1 MKAKDLLE
9 PASVSTMRS
18 GSREGRVIE
27 ATDVLERQATRRGF
41 LRGVGGL
48 TFAVGA
54 GGMLRA
60 AAQTS
65 RNDELVPN
73 IWVTIG
79 ADDVITIQ
87 FAGTELGQ
95 GTMTALPLVLAEELD
110 ADWDRVRVEQVA
122 THDPDYGNPRA
133 FRYLGEGILYTA
145 GSQTLRG
152 YYEAMRQA
160 GAQARRVLLDAAA
173 SEWGVAASELVTEP
187 STVVHTASGR
197 RMSYG
202 EIASF
207 AEAPEHIEPVD
218 ESEFKDRSD
227 YRYVGT
233 DVLRIDVEAKSD
245 GSAQFGIDV
254 QVPGMVYASVLRAP
268 VEGERPVSVDGAAAL
283 AIPGVLEFVEIPSG
297 VAVVAETVEASIAGK
312 DALEVSWSNESR
324 FRDVDSDAVLAEY
337 EAHARDTGFSTD
349 SPLWQDVGDVDA
361 ALAGAERVIEATY
374 VTDAAYHAQ
383 MEPMNATA
391 SVSADGKSAEI
402 WVSTQSQSMAV
413 MGAAEALDTTTD
425 KITLHLPYVGG
436 AFGRRTEYRQKDID
450 DALFVSRQI
459 GRPVKV
465 IWSREDDVRDGTFR
479 PLAAQFLRGG
489 LDAEGRI
496 VAVHQ
501 RVAAPSV
508 LEYMN
513 PPRWA
518 MSRGRDGIA
527 MNGAQE
533 TRYAIPN
540 LRAEH
545 VRMERCSRVLA
556 WRGVASSYTRFANE
570 SFIDELAHA
579 SGADPLE
586 FRLELA
592 RNDPRGHA
600 VLEEVGRL
608 ADWSRQRNDGTA
620 LGVAL
625 SDYGGASV
633 AAGIAEVSVDAGT
646 GDIAV
651 HRFWMVVDAGLI
663 VAPRNT
669 EAQLEGNVIYGLSN
683 ALRERITIRNGVVE
697 QSNFHDYP
705 VMRMN
710 EVPEIVVKALASDA
724 PPSGVG
730 ELGLATIGAAVANA
744 VFRATGARVRAL
756 PFTRERVL
764 AALQAV

>member
-1 MKAKDLLE
+1 MK
-9 PASVSTMRS
+9 
-18 GSREGRVIE
+18 
-27 ATDVLERQATRRGF
+27 ATDVLERKVTRRGF
-41 LRGVGGL
+41 LQGVGGL
-48 TFAVGA
+48 TFAIGA

-60 AAQTS
+60 VAQTS
-65 RNDELVPN
+65 GNDELAPN
-73 IWVTIG
+73 LWVNIG
-79 ADDVITIQ
+79 ADDTITIQ
-87 FAGTELGQ
+87 FGGTELGQ

-160 GAQARRVLLDAAA
+160 GAQARKVLLDAAA
-173 SEWGVAASELVTEP
+173 SEWGVAASELETEP
-187 STVVHTASGR
+187 SVVVHPGSGR

-207 AEAPEHIEPVD
+207 AEAPENIEPVD
-218 ESEFKDRSD
+218 ESEFKDRSE

-245 GSAQFGIDV
+245 GSAVFGIDV

-268 VEGERPVSVDGAAAL
+268 VEGERPLTVESAAAL
-283 AIPGVLEFVEIPSG
+283 AIPGVLEIVEMPWG
-297 VAVVAETVEASIAGK
+297 VAVVAETVEASLAGK
-312 DALEVSWSNESR
+312 DALDVSWSHESR
-324 FRDVDSDAVLAEY
+324 FREVDSDAVLAEY
-337 EAHARDTGFSTD
+337 EAYARDTAYSTD
-349 SPLWQDVGDVDA
+349 DTPLWQDVGDIDA
-361 ALAGAERVIEATY
+361 ALAGADRVIEATY

-413 MGAAEALDTTTD
+413 MGAAEALDTTID

-489 LDAEGRI
+489 LDADGRI

-518 MSRGRDGIA
+518 TARGRDGIA

-570 SFIDELAHA
+570 SFIDELAHE

-586 FRLELA
+586 FRLDLA
-592 RNDPRGHA
+592 RNDPRGRA
-600 VLEEVGRL
+600 VLEEAGRL
-608 ADWSRQRNDGTA
+608 AEWTRQRDDTA

-633 AAGIAEVSVDAGT
+633 AAGIAEVSVDEAT

-683 ALRERITIRNGVVE
+683 ALRERISIKEGVVE

-710 EVPEIVVKALASDA
+710 EVPDIMVKALASDA
-724 PPSGVG
+724 PPSGIG
-730 ELGLATIGAAVANA
+730 ELGLATTGAAVANA

-764 AALQAV
+764 AALQEV

>member
-1 MKAKDLLE
+1 MKATDLLE
-9 PASVSTMRS
+9 RP
-18 GSREGRVIE
+18 
-27 ATDVLERQATRRGF
+27 ATRRGF

-48 TFAVGA
+48 SFAVGA

-65 RNDELVPN
+65 DNDELAPN
-73 IWVTIG
+73 LWVTIG
-79 ADDVITIQ
+79 ADDAVTIR
-87 FAGTELGQ
+87 FGGTELGQ

-160 GAQARRVLLDAAA
+160 GAQARKVLLGAAA
-173 SEWGVAASELVTEP
+173 GEWGVPASELETEP
-187 STVVHTASGR
+187 SVVVHPVSGR

-233 DVLRIDVEAKSD
+233 DILRIDVEAKSD
-245 GSAQFGIDV
+245 GSAEFGIDV

-268 VEGERPVSVDGAAAL
+268 VEGERPLEVDGAAAL
-283 AIPGVLEFVEIPSG
+283 EIPGVLEIVEIPSG

-312 DALEVSWSNESR
+312 DALEVSWSHESR

-337 EAHARDTGFSTD
+337 EAYARDTAYSTD

-361 ALAGAERVIEATY
+361 ALAGADRVIEATY

-413 MGAAEALDTTTD
+413 MGAAEALDTTID
-425 KITLHLPYVGG
+425 KITLHLPWVGG

-489 LDAEGRI
+489 LDADGRI

-513 PPRWA
+513 PPRWTNA
-518 MSRGRDGIA
+518 GGRDGIA
-527 MNGAQE
+527 MSGSQE
-533 TRYAIPN
+533 TRYTIPN

-586 FRLELA
+586 FRLDLA
-592 RNDPRGHA
+592 RNDPRGRA
-600 VLEEVGRL
+600 VLEEAGRL
-608 ADWSRQRNDGTA
+608 ADWTRQRDGTA

-633 AAGIAEVSVDAGT
+633 AAGIAEVSVDEGT

-651 HRFWMVVDAGLI
+651 QRFWMVIDAGLI

-683 ALRERITIRNGVVE
+683 ALRERITIRGGVVE

-710 EVPEIVVKALASDA
+710 EVPEIVVKALTSDA

-730 ELGLATIGAAVANA
+730 ELGLATTGAAVANA

-764 AALQAV
+764 AALRDV

>member
-1 MKAKDLLE
+1 MK
-9 PASVSTMRS
+9 
-18 GSREGRVIE
+18 

-65 RNDELVPN
+65 GNDELAPN

-79 ADDVITIQ
+79 ADDAITIQ
-87 FAGTELGQ
+87 FGGTELGQ

-152 YYEAMRQA
+152 YYDAMRQA
-160 GAQARRVLLDAAA
+160 GAQARKVLIDAAA
-173 SEWGVAASELVTEP
+173 SEWGVAASELETEP
-187 STVVHTASGR
+187 SVVVHPASGR

-207 AEAPEHIEPVD
+207 AAAPERVEPVD

-245 GSAQFGIDV
+245 GSAEFGIDV

-268 VEGERPVSVDGAAAL
+268 VEGERPVAVEDAAVQT
-283 AIPGVLEFVEIPSG
+283 IPGVLEIVEMPWG
-297 VAVVAETVEASIAGK
+297 VAVVAETVEASLAGK

-324 FRDVDSDAVLAEY
+324 FRGVDSDAVLAEY
-337 EAHARDTGFSTD
+337 EAYARDTGYSTD
-349 SPLWQDVGDVDA
+349 TPLWQDVGDVDA
-361 ALAGAERVIEATY
+361 ALASADRVIEATY
-374 VTDAAYHAQ
+374 LSDAACHAQ

-413 MGAAEALDTTTD
+413 MGAAEALDTTID

-436 AFGRRTEYRQKDID
+436 AFGRRTEFRQKDID

-465 IWSREDDVRDGTFR
+465 IWSREDDFSDGTFR
-479 PLAAQFLRGG
+479 PLAAQFLRAG
-489 LDAEGRI
+489 LDADGRI

-518 MSRGRDGIA
+518 VSRGRDGIA

-533 TRYAIPN
+533 TRYAIAN
-540 LRAEH
+540 IRAEH
-545 VRMERCSRVLA
+545 VMMERCSRVCA

-570 SFIDELAHA
+570 SFIDEIAYA

-586 FRLELA
+586 LRLDLA
-592 RNDPRGHA
+592 RDDPRASA
-600 VLEEVGRL
+600 VLEEAARL
-608 ADWSRQRNDGTA
+608 ADWTRQRDGTA

-633 AAGIAEVSVDAGT
+633 AAGIAEVSVDEGT

-651 HRFWMVVDAGLI
+651 HRFWMVIDAGLI

-683 ALRERITIRNGVVE
+683 ALRERITISDGIVD

-710 EVPEIVVKALASDA
+710 EVPELEVKALVSDA

-730 ELGLATIGAAVANA
+730 ELGLATTGAAVANA